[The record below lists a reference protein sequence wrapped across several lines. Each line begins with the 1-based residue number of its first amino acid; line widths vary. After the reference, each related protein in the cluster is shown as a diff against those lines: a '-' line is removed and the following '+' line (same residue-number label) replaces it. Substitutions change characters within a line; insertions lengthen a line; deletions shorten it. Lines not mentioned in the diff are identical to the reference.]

1 MVAIGMT
8 VDLTVGAALAAKS
21 FVLFKDKSRRAT
33 AFSER
38 FFAYGKTA
46 IASLPALKPLLQ
58 KNSVPAVQVV
68 HPLPYQFAD
77 GVLGHLQAVGI
88 G

>member
-8 VDLTVGAALAAKS
+8 VDLTMGAALAAKS

-38 FFAYGKTA
+38 FFACGKTA
-46 IASLPALKPLLQ
+46 IASLPALKPLPQPDLPSSQ
-58 KNSVPAVQVV
+58 HTQPQP
-68 HPLPYQFAD
+68 HP
-77 GVLGHLQAVGI
+77 
-88 G
+88 